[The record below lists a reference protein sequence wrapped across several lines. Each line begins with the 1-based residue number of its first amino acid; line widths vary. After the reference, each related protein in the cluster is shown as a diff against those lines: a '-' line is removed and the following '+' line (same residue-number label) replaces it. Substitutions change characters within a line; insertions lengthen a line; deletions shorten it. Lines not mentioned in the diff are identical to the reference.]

1 MSSSSDDDNGRRILL
16 HAPFGRDTAL
26 ISGVL
31 RQAGMEPQ
39 VCLTVDQVCVEIQQG
54 AGALL
59 IADEALSPPH
69 IKQIETVLKAQ
80 PPWSDLPVLV
90 MTRRRDDVRYS
101 RRLIVEAFGNVNLL
115 ERPLWGETIAT
126 NCRMALRAREHQYEI
141 RAHLRSLQ
149 ASADALARSNTEL
162 RRANDDLNQFAFSAS
177 HDLQEPLRMVSTY
190 CQLLERRYAS
200 AFDENGLK
208 FLHFAL
214 GGAKRMERLLK
225 DLLTYT
231 QVGRGAEDI
240 AAPVSASE
248 CVHKVLA
255 NINGHVEQSW
265 VEVCTLPVVPVAEVH
280 LIQVFQNLISNALKY
295 CGDAQPRIWI
305 GAEPQDGMWKFY
317 VRDNGIGIEPQY
329 AEQVFGLF
337 KRLHGSAEK
346 YPGTGIGLSI
356 CQKIVERYGGRIW
369 VESEGLGKG
378 STFYFTLPKTDA
390 SR

>member
-1 MSSSSDDDNGRRILL
+1 MSSSSDDKDSRRVLL
-16 HAPFGRDTAL
+16 HAPFGRDAAL

-31 RQAGMEPQ
+31 RQVGIEPEA
-39 VCLTVDQVCVEIQQG
+39 CATIDQVCVEIERG

-59 IADEALSPPH
+59 VADEALSPPN
-69 IKQIETVLKAQ
+69 IKQIESVLKAQ

-90 MTRRRDDVRYS
+90 MTRRSDDFRHS
-101 RRLIVEAFGNVNLL
+101 RRQIVDAFGNVNLL
-115 ERPLWGETIAT
+115 ERPMWAETIAA

-141 RAHLRSLQ
+141 RAYLRSLQ
-149 ASADALARSNTEL
+149 TSADALARSNAEL
-162 RRANDDLNQFAFSAS
+162 QRANDDLNQFAFSAS
-177 HDLQEPLRMVSTY
+177 HDLQEPLRMIATY

-200 AFDENGLK
+200 AFDEEGLQ

-214 GGAKRMERLLK
+214 GGAKRMEGLLK

-231 QVGRGAEDI
+231 QVVRGAEDI
-240 AAPVSASE
+240 TAPVSASE

-255 NINGHVEQSW
+255 NINGHFEPSL
-265 VEVCTLPVVPVAEVH
+265 VEVGTLPDVPVAEVH

-295 CGDAQPRIWI
+295 CSEAQPRIWI
-305 GAEPQDGMWKFY
+305 GAEPKDEMWKFH

-337 KRLHGSAEK
+337 KRLHGSDTK

-378 STFYFTLPKTDA
+378 STFYFTLPKTNN
-390 SR
+390 SQ